1 MPDSP
6 LTDLVR
12 FLNTRSDALSQQSRL
27 RTPFVPSE
35 TGAFVHFAGLR
46 LESRYLRIVDTAS
59 GQLHGHAAALWAEGL
74 STRRRLPADAVFVL
88 PTDDAEFVY
97 LDRLLRTLHALNY
110 LTQQPR
116 GNLVLKVHQR
126 HVLSMPANHGLAFEE
141 LLRPV
146 GLLPAQVTLEVDIFG
161 VTQRDKLAEAIRNY
175 RSRGYGIALAGFGRG
190 TIDFSLLR
198 ALQPSIVKLDP
209 LLLSSPRPLHR
220 IVSQLHELGARIL
233 AEGLDTPALRKS
245 AVDNGIDLLQ
255 MPANCLVGSIADP
268 STISVKKPVDIS

>member
-12 FLNTRSDALSQQSRL
+12 FLNTRSDALSPQSRL
-27 RTPFVPSE
+27 KTPFLPSE
-35 TGAFVHFAGLR
+35 TGAFAHFAGLR

-59 GQLHGHAAALWAEGL
+59 GQLHGHTAALWAEGL

-116 GNLVLKVHQR
+116 GNLVLNVHQR
-126 HVLSMPANHGLAFEE
+126 HVLSVPAKHGLAFEE

-146 GLLPAQVTLEVDIFG
+146 GLLPTQVTLEVDIFG
-161 VTQRDKLAEAIRNY
+161 VTQLDKLAEAIGNY
-175 RSRGYGIALAGFGRG
+175 RSRGYGIALAGVGQAP
-190 TIDFSLLR
+190 IDFSLLR
-198 ALQPSIVKLDP
+198 TLQPTIVKLDP
-209 LLLSSPRPLHR
+209 LLLPSPRPLRR
-220 IVSQLHELGARIL
+220 IASQLHELGARIL
-233 AEGLDTPALRKS
+233 ADGLDTPALRNS
-245 AVDNGIDLLQ
+245 AFENGIDLLQ
-255 MPANCLVGSIADP
+255 MAADCPVAGIADP